1 MRRVS
6 LLELQA
12 LKEEKGDFILYVRSD
27 RARERISEVFD
38 TDVVVPELEKSF
50 RLDFFSINA
59 DEEPDVLKEFPLP
72 SLILFKDGKVVHVL
86 RGIKNWNEYVKAI
99 TETYF

>member
-27 RARERISEVFD
+27 RARERIREVFLRYGHLVGVY
-38 TDVVVPELEKSF
+38 DVFLSLFVE
-50 RLDFFSINA
+50 
-59 DEEPDVLKEFPLP
+59 VL
-72 SLILFKDGKVVHVL
+72 
-86 RGIKNWNEYVKAI
+86 
-99 TETYF
+99 

>member
-27 RARERISEVFD
+27 RARERIREVFD

-50 RLDFFSINA
+50 RLDFF
-59 DEEPDVLKEFPLP
+59 LHKC
-72 SLILFKDGKVVHVL
+72 G
-86 RGIKNWNEYVKAI
+86 
-99 TETYF
+99 

>member
-1 MRRVS
+1 
-6 LLELQA
+6 
-12 LKEEKGDFILYVRSD
+12 
-27 RARERISEVFD
+27 
-38 TDVVVPELEKSF
+38 
-50 RLDFFSINA
+50 
-59 DEEPDVLKEFPLP
+59 VLKEFPLP